1 MYLKHLSLTNFRNF
15 ARLDLDMPRRVVVL
29 VGSNAQGKTS
39 LLEAVYFMAAFT
51 SFQTHADRQLV
62 NFIAAREARK
72 QVVVGRLVADF
83 QRGKSDHRLEARL
96 ILEPTGV
103 NGVRLRKEVLLDG
116 VKRSLSDVIGQF
128 NAVVFVPQMSQI
140 LEGGPDER
148 RRYLNLTLAQTI
160 PSYVR
165 ALSEYNQALSQRN
178 ALLKALNERGTAL
191 SRRSARAS
199 AAGTGELVEVVSKGG
214 NSEQLG
220 VWDEALARLGAQIIL
235 WRIQALQEIER
246 LAARVHRDLTRGKE
260 VLRLSYEPAFDPLPQ
275 PEGQLGLKMDTPVDR
290 SGLELEEIRAGF
302 VEKLAR
308 LRREEIARG
317 MTTIGP
323 HRDELRF
330 LANGID
336 LGDYG
341 SRGQIRTALLA
352 LKMAEV
358 NWMKERTGEWPV
370 ILLDEVMAELD
381 LERRADL
388 LAYLEQREQVLFTTT
403 DLNLFTPDFAKQAE
417 IWAVHAGTVNSRS
430 ERDTIDE

>member
-15 ARLDLDMPRRVVVL
+15 ARLDLDVPRRVVVL

-39 LLEAVYFMAAFT
+39 LLEAIYFMAAFT

-72 QVVVGRLVADF
+72 QVAVGRLVADY
-83 QRGKSDHRLEARL
+83 QRGKSNHRLEARL
-96 ILEPTGV
+96 IMEPTGV

-116 VKRSLSDVIGQF
+116 VKRSLSEVIGQF

-165 ALSEYNQALSQRN
+165 TLSDYNQALSQRN
-178 ALLKALNERGTAL
+178 ALLKALSERGTAL
-191 SRRSARAS
+191 RPRPAS
-199 AAGTGELVEVVSKGG
+199 LYRGG
-214 NSEQLG
+214 QAQDSEQLG

-235 WRIQALQEIER
+235 WRIQAVQEIER
-246 LAARVHRDLTRGKE
+246 LAARVHHELTRGKE

-275 PEGQLGLKMDTPVDR
+275 PNGQLNLKMDTPVDR
-290 SGLELEEIRAGF
+290 SGLKLEDIRIGF
-302 VEKLAR
+302 IERLAQ
-308 LRREEIARG
+308 LRKEEIARG

-330 LANGID
+330 LSNGID
-336 LGDYG
+336 LGNYG
-341 SRGQIRTALLA
+341 SRGQIRTTLLA

-358 NWMKERTGEWPV
+358 DWMKERTGEWPV

-388 LAYLEQREQVLFTTT
+388 LSYLGQREQVLFSTT
-403 DLNLFTPDFAKQAE
+403 DLNLFTTEFAEKAV
-417 IWAVHAGTVNSRS
+417 IWDVHGGNVNPR
-430 ERDTIDE
+430 EG

>member
-15 ARLDLDMPRRVVVL
+15 ARLDLDMPRRVIVL

-72 QVVVGRLVADF
+72 QVVVGRLVADY
-83 QRGKSDHRLEARL
+83 QRGQSDHRLEARL
-96 ILEPTGV
+96 IMEPTGV
-103 NGVRLRKEVLLDG
+103 NGTRLRKEVLLDG
-116 VKRSLSDVIGQF
+116 VKRSLSKVIGQF

-148 RRYLNLTLAQTI
+148 RRYLNLMLAQAI
-160 PSYVR
+160 PSYVQT
-165 ALSEYNQALSQRN
+165 LSDYNQALSQRN
-178 ALLKALNERGTAL
+178 ALLKALSER
-191 SRRSARAS
+191 
-199 AAGTGELVEVVSKGG
+199 GG

-235 WRIQALQEIER
+235 WRIQAVQEIER
-246 LAARVHRDLTRGKE
+246 LAARVHHELTRGKE
-260 VLRLSYEPAFDPLPQ
+260 VLRLGYEPAFDPLPQ
-275 PEGQLGLKMDTPVDR
+275 PEGQLGLKIDTPVDR
-290 SGLELEEIRAGF
+290 SGLKLEEIRAGF
-302 VEKLAR
+302 VERLAQ

-330 LANGID
+330 LANSID
-336 LGDYG
+336 LGNYG
-341 SRGQIRTALLA
+341 SRGQIRTTLLA

-388 LAYLEQREQVLFTTT
+388 LSYLGQREQVLFTTT
-403 DLNLFTPDFAKQAE
+403 DLNLFTPEFARSAE
-417 IWAVHAGTVNSRS
+417 IWKVQEGTVNSRGES
-430 ERDTIDE
+430 LIKLFKILGRMVECFYSY